1 MCTHPVR
8 FFAGAGAGAASTL
21 DFQRSITLALGPSV
35 GAAAG
40 TGGSFGGI
48 ARSLLVCLRGLM
60 RWRRLRLS

>member
-48 ARSLLVCLRGLM
+48 ARSLLDSATEDRSD
-60 RWRRLRLS
+60 R